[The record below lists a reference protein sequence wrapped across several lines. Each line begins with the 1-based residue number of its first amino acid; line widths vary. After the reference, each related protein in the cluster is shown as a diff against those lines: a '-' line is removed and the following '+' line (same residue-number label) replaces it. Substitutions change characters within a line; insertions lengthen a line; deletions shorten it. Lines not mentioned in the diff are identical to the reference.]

1 MSYCSTEVNIKLL
14 IGRRE
19 TTLFKHIVSWKKFG
33 EKIKGIEIW
42 SGLDLFMA
50 FQNSSKQN
58 VIFETQYLG
67 TDMLPGEQ
75 WCIKNKL
82 NALNN
87 WIHFE
92 KALNSN
98 I

>member
-1 MSYCSTEVNIKLL
+1 ME
-14 IGRRE
+14 
-19 TTLFKHIVSWKKFG
+19 KFG
-33 EKIKGIEIW
+33 EKINRIESW
-42 SGLDLFMA
+42 NGLDLFMA
-50 FQNSSKQN
+50 FQNSSKEN
-58 VIFETQYLG
+58 VIFEKQHLG

-75 WCIKNKL
+75 RCIKNKF

-98 I
+98 F